1 MLDLAVRVSALV
13 VECAPAQFGSSV
25 SSFSP
30 SVTLADGAL
39 TLVSPWKPLLL
50 LLPIMPWAYV
60 CSKVFDK
67 FTAQYHL
74 SREKWNTINLIWGT
88 LAFLIAVAMP
98 IQESWAIFVSV
109 AVQSLLLFANIF
121 VFMKVNNQDER
132 LPDGRQLKWSDL
144 FAGNAD
150 KKKKST
156 KETKDQKGGGS
167 ELVVRGTD
175 KIAIVVPARETPEFA
190 MRLAAEKLVLSALDL
205 RASQVD
211 LIPTGKDPAYAVSYL
226 VDSVRQTGE
235 SMPAADAMKLID
247 FWKTAAKL
255 DVADRRKRLVGDC
268 RVEKGTDTK
277 LLRVISSG
285 SQQGVRL
292 SIIVEPEKAVRRNL
306 EQSGLMEQQ
315 IAELKAIVADGK
327 GVVLLSAPADQ
338 GRTTTMYMVLRM
350 HDAYTSNVQTVE
362 VDVQDS
368 LEGARQNKFD
378 PGQPDGPEYFTLVRS
393 ILRRD
398 PNVVAVAELPD
409 TATAKEIAKVDP
421 ERTRIYTS
429 IPADNAMAAIMG
441 YVGAVADAE
450 AAGKTLRGVV
460 SQKLMRKLCGNCKQ
474 AYQPTPDVLKKLGLP
489 ADKVKQLF
497 KKGGQ
502 VLIKNKP
509 EICPA
514 CKGSGYFGAEG
525 IFEVFQLDDAC
536 RDRIKQKDFV
546 GLKGE
551 LRKRQLPSMQQS
563 ALRRAIDGTTS
574 VEEVVR
580 ITSDGKEGAGGTGT
594 AQAPAVTPGPKP
606 VPAKQ

>member
-13 VECAPAQFGSSV
+13 AGCTSAPTSEFAPSGL
-25 SSFSP
+25 SP
-30 SVTLADGAL
+30 VLADGAL
-39 TLVSPWKPLLL
+39 SLVSWWKPILL
-50 LLPIMPWAYV
+50 LLPVMPWAYV
-60 CSKVFDK
+60 CTKVFDK

-74 SREKWNTINLIWGT
+74 SREKWNTINLVWGT

-98 IQESWAIFVSV
+98 IHESWAIFVSV

-121 VFMKVNNQDER
+121 VFMKVNNEDER
-132 LPDGRQLKWSDL
+132 LPEGRQLKWSEL
-144 FAGNAD
+144 FATGDGA
-150 KKKKST
+150 KKKTSKEKKS
-156 KETKDQKGGGS
+156 EKGSGS

-175 KIAIVVPARETPEFA
+175 KLALPVPAHETPEFA
-190 MRLAAEKLVLSALDL
+190 ARLAAEKLVLSAFDL

-211 LIPTGKDPAYAVSYL
+211 LTPAGKDSMYGVSYI
-226 VDSVRQTGE
+226 VDSVRQSGE
-235 SMPAADAMKLID
+235 SMPAADAVKLID

-255 DVADRRKRLVGDC
+255 DIADRRKRLVGDC
-268 RVEKGTDTK
+268 RVEKGADSK
-277 LLRVISSG
+277 PLRVISSG

-292 SIIVEPEKAVRRNL
+292 SIIIDPEKAVRRNL
-306 EQSGLMEQQ
+306 EQTGMMDPQ
-315 IAELKAIVADGK
+315 IAELKAIVTDAK
-327 GVVLLSAPADQ
+327 GVVLLSSPPDQ
-338 GRTTTMYMVLRM
+338 GRTSMMYTVVRQ

-362 VDVQDS
+362 VDIQDS
-368 LEGARQNKFD
+368 LEGARQNRFD
-378 PGQPDGPEYFTLVRS
+378 PGQPDGPEYFALVRS

-398 PNVVAVAELPD
+398 PNVVAIAELPD
-409 TATAKEIAKVDP
+409 TATAKEIAKADQD
-421 ERTRIYTS
+421 RTRIYVS
-429 IPADNAMAAIMG
+429 IPADNALAAIIG
-441 YVGAVADAE
+441 YVGAVSEPDL
-450 AAGKTLRGVV
+450 AAKTLRGVV
-460 SQKLMRKLCGNCKQ
+460 SHKLMRKLCGNCKQ

-525 IFEVFQLDDAC
+525 VFEVYQLDDAC
-536 RDRIKQKDFV
+536 RDRIRAKDFV

-551 LRKRQLPSMQQS
+551 LRKKQLPSMQQS

-580 ITSDGKEGAGGTGT
+580 ITSDGKEGAGGTPP
-594 AQAPAVTPGPKP
+594 APAVTPGPKP
-606 VPAKQ
+606 VPAKP